1 MKAMSVGTVLVLLLA
16 CAEPSGKAD
25 PAAGSTVRQEVAATM
40 ERYMVAARAVDA
52 EAIASFYTAT
62 GVLFEP
68 GINPIRSRDSIKA
81 FVASFPG
88 VRVDS
93 AIATPD
99 TIEVFDGTALYWGS
113 YFERLAFPGQP
124 VSEQHGKFVIE
135 WVRQQDG
142 AWLIER
148 YFRVPLPTPR

>member
-1 MKAMSVGTVLVLLLA
+1 VGVKLIVLVVALA
-16 CAEPSGKAD
+16 CAGPSRGTDPTAD
-25 PAAGSTVRQEVAATM
+25 ATSRQEVAAAM
-40 ERYMVAARAVDA
+40 QRYMVAARAVDA
-52 EAIASFYTAT
+52 EAIASFFTAT
-62 GVLFEP
+62 GMLFEP
-68 GINPIRSRDSIKA
+68 GINPIRTRDSIKT

-135 WVRQQDG
+135 WVRQPQG
-142 AWLIER
+142 TWLIQR
-148 YFRVPLPTPR
+148 YFRVPLPSPR

>member
-1 MKAMSVGTVLVLLLA
+1 MRRFMLTALICLA
-16 CAEPSGKAD
+16 ACRAPARNTQ
-25 PAAGSTVRQEVAATM
+25 PAAGSAVQQEVAAAM
-40 ERYMVAARAVDA
+40 QRYMVAARAVDP
-52 EAIASFYTAT
+52 EAIASFYAPT
-62 GVLFEP
+62 GMLFEP
-68 GINPIRSRDSIKA
+68 GINPIQSPDSIKA

-99 TIEVFDGTALYWGS
+99 TIEVFDRTALYWGS

-124 VSEQHGKFVIE
+124 VSEQHGKFVIQ
-135 WVRQQDG
+135 WVRQPGG
-142 AWLIER
+142 AWLIQR